1 MNEMDDMDSEPSFQ
15 EGLRSLCKMAGV
27 ELSGDEDG
35 HENEPVDVKMKEVK
49 VAPMNVIPSINIASK
64 TSSVDDGGYEGMET
78 RSASPQELEDLY
90 PADYRGSPELDVVQ
104 EFVMPADM
112 TIEININKLL
122 EELKKADPFENQ
134 NSNKRHQLSDVKK
147 KILDHHDLRRR
158 LEIRDNER
166 DEHIKM
172 GVEFLQYRA
181 ELTSRMPENKLAMV
195 STKVLTCLKNM
206 LEITFS
212 EMLLSLA
219 CFMEIT
225 ASHSRK
231 FEDYLHLEKDLIIQI
246 LPEIEFMV

>member
-1 MNEMDDMDSEPSFQ
+1 M
-15 EGLRSLCKMAGV
+15 
-27 ELSGDEDG
+27 
-35 HENEPVDVKMKEVK
+35 
-49 VAPMNVIPSINIASK
+49 
-64 TSSVDDGGYEGMET
+64 
-78 RSASPQELEDLY
+78 
-90 PADYRGSPELDVVQ
+90 
-104 EFVMPADM
+104 
-112 TIEININKLL
+112 
-122 EELKKADPFENQ
+122 
-134 NSNKRHQLSDVKK
+134 SDVKK

-181 ELTSRMPENKLAMV
+181 ELTSRMPEDKLAMV

-219 CFMEIT
+219 CFLEIT

-231 FEDYLHLEKDLIIQI
+231 FEDYLGLEKDLITQI